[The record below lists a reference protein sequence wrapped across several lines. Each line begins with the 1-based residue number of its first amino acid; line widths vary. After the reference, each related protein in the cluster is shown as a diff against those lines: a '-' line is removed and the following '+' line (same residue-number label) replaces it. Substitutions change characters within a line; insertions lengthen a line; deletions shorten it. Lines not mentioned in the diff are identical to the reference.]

1 MAALYLPLEQANLH
15 YMRIRLFLAL
25 MLLPVFVYSQER
37 FRITGRIVN
46 EKGEAV
52 EYVQIGIPKLGI
64 GTISSSDGHFEI
76 NVPAETLEFHHVSYQ
91 TGYYQVS
98 GPKEEVVIVLKESE
112 LPPVVITNGEK
123 KEKYLLRAGTR
134 IPGAAGVFSRPDGV
148 IKGIELGSVAKAKKP
163 FLVKDIQFSIME
175 NTIPGCVAAIN
186 IYRIEGEPEQFINIL
201 RKPIYVNIALSKE
214 RQDFNIQPEEFILLD
229 PGRYFISFAMVD
241 CDMDAVRRYQATP
254 ESERDPKAM
263 RFYMNLYLKS
273 SYERTIT
280 LGELKYY
287 PVNIGISVK
296 GLEYQ

>member
-1 MAALYLPLEQANLH
+1 
-15 YMRIRLFLAL
+15 MRIRLFLAL
-25 MLLPVFVYSQER
+25 MLLPVIVYSQER
-37 FRITGRIVN
+37 FRVTGRIVN
-46 EKGEAV
+46 EHGESI

-64 GTISSSDGHFEI
+64 GTISSADGHFEI
-76 NVPAETLEFHHVSYQ
+76 NVPADTLEFHHVSYQ
-91 TGYYQVS
+91 TGFYPVS
-98 GPKEEVVIVLKESE
+98 GHKEEVVIVLKESE
-112 LPPVVITNGEK
+112 LSPVVILNGEK

-134 IPGAAGVFSRPDGV
+134 IPGAAGVFCRPDGIV
-148 IKGIELGSVAKAKKP
+148 KGIELGSVAKTKKP
-163 FLVKDIQFSIME
+163 FLVKDIQFSILG

-214 RQDFNIQPEEFILLD
+214 KQDFNIQPEEFILLD
-229 PGRYFISFAMVD
+229 PGRYFISFAVVD
-241 CDMDAVRRYQATP
+241 CDMNAVRRYQATP

-273 SYERTIT
+273 SYERSTA
-280 LGELKYY
+280 LGKLIHY

>member
-1 MAALYLPLEQANLH
+1 
-15 YMRIRLFLAL
+15 
-25 MLLPVFVYSQER
+25 MLLPVCLYAQER
-37 FRITGRIVN
+37 FLITGRIVN

-52 EYVQIGIPKLGI
+52 EYVQVGIPKLGI
-64 GTISSSDGHFEI
+64 GSFSSVDGLFEI
-76 NVPAETLEFHHVSYQ
+76 IVPADTLEFHHVSYQ
-91 TGYYQVS
+91 TGFYPVS
-98 GPKEEVVIVLKESE
+98 GANKDVVIVLKESE
-112 LPPVVITNGEK
+112 LPPVVITSGEK

-134 IPGAAGVFSRPDGV
+134 IPGAAGVFCRPDGV
-148 IKGIELGSVAKAKKP
+148 VKGIELGSVAKAKKP

-175 NTIPGCVAAIN
+175 NTIPGCIAAIN

-214 RQDFNIQPEEFILLD
+214 KQDFNIQPEEFILLD
-229 PGRYFISFAMVD
+229 PGRYFISFAVVD

-273 SYERTIT
+273 SYERTIA
-280 LGELKYY
+280 LGKLTHY